1 MAMGRSFKEELEI
14 LVGISKWNPTEHDL
28 DCIARDMVLF
38 RQRHPRLSKME
49 TARIILRRT
58 RAEFKP
64 QAGLDNRDLST
75 LLTMAM
81 LRATR

>member
-1 MAMGRSFKEELEI
+1 MGRSFKEELEV
-14 LVGISKWNPTEHDL
+14 LAGISKWNPTEHDL

-38 RQRHPRLSKME
+38 RQKSPRLSKME
-49 TARIILRRT
+49 AARLILRHT

-64 QAGLDNRDLST
+64 QGGLDNKDLST
-75 LLTMAM
+75 LLAMAM